1 MPRGIFYNR
10 QGCLR
15 SQADSLFPHGRKDA
29 MQTTARR
36 SHWFL
41 LLLLLALGGLTG
53 YAHKR
58 LTRQRG
64 VEQVIQTESAKRI
77 ATPTTTHKSKAAST
91 SLVPTQAGGGYNLRA
106 KVIAGGG
113 GKSSGGT
120 YSKTGTIGQST
131 LGASSGGAFTIKG
144 GFWAASQGACPMIM
158 ISPVTLNPDTAGVAY
173 LQTFTQTGSSG
184 TLTWS
189 LTGTLPMGLSFTA
202 ATATLA
208 GTPTQT
214 GSFNFTVSVTDNNN
228 CTGTVNYTL
237 AINCPTITLNPP
249 GPALPAGE
257 MSAAYSQSFTQT
269 GGVGTIAW
277 SNPGGGLPGGLSLN
291 PTTGVLSG
299 TPTVQGTFTF
309 TIRATDA
316 NNCTGERGYTLTIA
330 QMPCPT
336 MTVSPSNTNLTPG
349 TVGTAYNQTFT
360 QTGGNGVITW
370 SVALGSLPGG
380 LNLNAGTGVL
390 SGTPTMAGT
399 ATFTVRA
406 TDANNCVGQRQY
418 MLTINAA
425 GTNLQFYPLPSPV
438 RLLDTRP
445 GASPNACSQ
454 PDSPINGGTPR
465 LQPARSFCGIPA
477 NAAALTGNITT
488 VQSGGGFLTLY
499 PSGAL
504 RPTVASTNYG
514 ANEIIN
520 NVFTVGLGVADG
532 AFNIYA
538 HNTTDVVVDVSGY
551 YAPPGAANSGGLYFH
566 PLPAPVRLLETRAG
580 LPVGCVKPGAPL
592 MGGAD
597 SLQTA
602 TTACT
607 GIPAAARSVV
617 GNATTV
623 EPAGAG
629 YLTIYPADVGS
640 APLVASSNY
649 NFNQIVNG
657 PFTVGLSASGQ
668 FKIFTTQT
676 THLVVDLIGYFSSE
690 AVDANGVGLLFTPL
704 ARPVRLLETRNNP
717 AFPGCFKPN
726 APLNGGQIY
735 TQPARGLCDG
745 LTIPA
750 TAQAVVGNA
759 TVVFP
764 VGGGYLTLWPSTAAQ
779 PTVATANYNSGDIGN
794 RHFIVGLGNADGAF
808 KLFSLAAT
816 DLVIDLSGYF
826 AP

>member
-1 MPRGIFYNR
+1 
-10 QGCLR
+10 
-15 SQADSLFPHGRKDA
+15 
-29 MQTTARR
+29 MQMTARR
-36 SHWFL
+36 SHGFV

-53 YAHKR
+53 YAHKL
-58 LTRQRG
+58 LTQQRG
-64 VEQVIQTESAKRI
+64 SERIVKTETAKRSPAP
-77 ATPTTTHKSKAAST
+77 ATTRIPKAAAK
-91 SLVPTQAGGGYNLRA
+91 SLAPTQAGGGYNLRA
-106 KVIAGGG
+106 KVITGGG
-113 GKSSGGT
+113 GTSSGGG
-120 YSKTGTIGQST
+120 YNKTGTIGQGT
-131 LGASSGGAFTIKG
+131 LGASSGGAFTVKG
-144 GFWAASQGACPMIM
+144 GFWAGVQGACPIIT
-158 ISPVTLNPDTAGVAY
+158 ISPAALVAGTAGVAY
-173 LQTFTQTGSSG
+173 SQTFTQTGSSG
-184 TLTWS
+184 TLTWN
-189 LTGTLPMGLSFTA
+189 LTGTLPAGLSFTA
-202 ATATLA
+202 ATATLV

-214 GSFNFTVSVTDNNN
+214 GNFNFTVTVTDNNN
-228 CTGTVNYTL
+228 CMGTANYTL
-237 AINCPTITLNPP
+237 VINCPAITVNPP

-257 MSAAYSQSFTQT
+257 MGMVYSQSFTQT
-269 GGVGTIAW
+269 GGVGIIAW

-291 PTTGVLSG
+291 PATGVLSG
-299 TPTVQGTFTF
+299 TPTTEGAFTF

-336 MTVSPSNTNLTPG
+336 ITVSPSNTSLTPG
-349 TVGTAYNQTFT
+349 TVGTIYNQTFT
-360 QTGGNGVITW
+360 QSGGNGVIAW
-370 SVALGSLPGG
+370 SVAAGNLPNG
-380 LNLNAGTGVL
+380 LTLNAGTGVL
-390 SGTPTMAGT
+390 SGMPTVAGG
-399 ATFTVRA
+399 ATFTIRA
-406 TDANNCVGQRQY
+406 TDGNNCTGQRQY

-425 GTNLQFYPLPSPV
+425 NNGLQFYPLAAPV

-454 PDSPINGGTPR
+454 PNAPIAGQT
-465 LQPARSFCGIPA
+465 ARTQTARNFCGIPA
-477 NAAALTGNITT
+477 NAQALTGNVIT

-499 PSGAL
+499 PSDAQ

-520 NVFTVGLGVADG
+520 NVFTVGLGAGDG

-551 YAPPGAANSGGLYFH
+551 YAPPNTGGLYFH

-580 LPVGCVKPGAPL
+580 LPVGCVKPGTPL
-592 MGGAD
+592 VGGAD

-623 EPAGAG
+623 EPAGVG
-629 YLTIYPADVGS
+629 YLTLYPADVGS

-676 THLVVDLIGYFSSE
+676 THLVVDLIGYFSPE
-690 AVDANGVGLLFTPL
+690 AVDANGAGLLFTPL
-704 ARPVRLLETRNNP
+704 ARPVRLLETRP
-717 AFPGCFKPN
+717 GLPVGCFKPN

-735 TQPARGLCDG
+735 TQPARGFCDG
-745 LTIPA
+745 LTIP
-750 TAQAVVGNA
+750 TAALAVVGNA

-764 VGGGYLTLWPSTAAQ
+764 VGGGYLTLWPSAAAQ
-779 PTVATANYNSGDIGN
+779 PTVATSNYNPGDIGN

-808 KLFSLAAT
+808 NLFSLATT
-816 DLVIDLSGYF
+816 DLVIDLAGYF
-826 AP
+826 TP